1 MLPRVVVLIC
11 SAYPLLAILFVH
23 LAVLMESGLG
33 MHGAIIGSYK
43 TPLGVVFNFAAMLTM
58 GFFVFIP
65 LGLFAS
71 FFAGWAL
78 KSRFHFL
85 CFPAIYVA
93 LCVCSIGLAL
103 VDPIGVFEYF
113 SD

>member
-1 MLPRVVVLIC
+1 
-11 SAYPLLAILFVH
+11 
-23 LAVLMESGLG
+23 MESGLG

-43 TPLGVVFNFAAMLTM
+43 TPLGVVFNIAAILMM
-58 GFFVFIP
+58 GFVVFIP
-65 LGLFAS
+65 SGLLAS

-78 KSRFHFL
+78 KSRLHFL

-93 LCVCSIGLAL
+93 LCVCSIGLVL

-113 SD
+113 YD

>member
-1 MLPRVVVLIC
+1 MQHETNPYTAADI
-11 SAYPLLAILFVH
+11 
-23 LAVLMESGLG
+23 AVGYVRRWGESGLG

-43 TPLGVVFNFAAMLTM
+43 TPLGVVFNIAAILMM
-58 GFFVFIP
+58 GFVVFIP
-65 LGLFAS
+65 SGLLAS

-78 KSRFHFL
+78 KSRLHFL

-93 LCVCSIGLAL
+93 LCVCSIGLVL

-113 SD
+113 YD